1 MCESVNHWAPGWFH
15 KVKSSNDTWLSYEVI
30 LLQAGFDHPSEL
42 KGLLSEC
49 WNAAVFESSTS
60 KTVCGRVWL
69 DSYIES
75 LFEGQKANIVFSPAL
90 TSTALMMG
98 KPLRP
103 HRRPKYLQKLVAIR
117 Y

>member
-1 MCESVNHWAPGWFH
+1 MNQLIIGLQTVLT
-15 KVKSSNDTWLSYEVI
+15 KDTWLSYEAI
-30 LLQAGFDHPSEL
+30 LFQADFDHPSEL
-42 KGLLSEC
+42 KGLLSES
-49 WNAAVFESSTS
+49 WYVAVLDSGAS

>member
-75 LFEGQKANIVFSPAL
+75 LFEGPESKHCVL
-90 TSTALMMG
+90 TSSNIYGFDDG
-98 KPLRP
+98 KTS
-103 HRRPKYLQKLVAIR
+103 KAT
-117 Y
+117 